1 MKKYLVLPLIGVLAI
16 IATSASAETR
26 KATVRLAPKHTL
38 ATARSSLALRAPGSA
53 AMVRSVATQSAA
65 RQQHAF
71 VATRPGMTAH
81 STMASRSARAR
92 MTVKLGAHTRPAA
105 RTVPKKLKRV
115 R

>member
-16 IATSASAETR
+16 VATSASAANR

-38 ATARSSLALRAPGSA
+38 ATARTALAMRAPGSA

-71 VATRPGMTAH
+71 VTTRPGMTAH
-81 STMASRSARAR
+81 SAIASRSARAR
-92 MTVKLGAHTRPAA
+92 MTVKLGAHMRPAA
-105 RTVPKKLKRV
+105 RMVPAK
-115 R
+115 